1 MGNVACGRR
10 AGHHGPSM
18 RAPPLLFLVLAA
30 LAACRDARGERIV
43 LVTVDT
49 WRADALADMPRT
61 SAFLRRGLVFEQ
73 SYSATSTTQPTHA
86 SLLTGLH
93 PWQHGVTRNGEV
105 LGADVTTVAERLAA
119 DGYSTGAV
127 VASFPLGRRF
137 GFDQGFERYADDFD
151 EVYVQNWEGESIEDG
166 RFFSLGPAI
175 AAATRATTAALSGDR
190 QFLWIHL
197 FDPHD
202 PYGDADP
209 DPERAKEA
217 MPILALLLAA
227 GKGPET
233 QAREF
238 LAQAETLYRR
248 DLAALDGTLADLL
261 EELAADARFSTHLV
275 VTADHGESFGEQ
287 GCIGHGK
294 RLTPEQVHVP
304 LAIVSPRAT
313 SGTRTDAAGSVDVAA
328 TLLALAG
335 ADRTGTHGRDLLG
348 PIPKDAHAYG
358 MRRNF
363 TSRKSEQLVDGRQLL
378 VEGTR
383 FFVAGGGELL
393 TGDAE
398 HVLVDDDP
406 TRPYTGA
413 RAADLRAAFA
423 GFGALLDGTSVE
435 RLESDEVN
443 RALKALGYAGD

>member
-1 MGNVACGRR
+1 MGDL
-10 AGHHGPSM
+10 PM
-18 RAPPLLFLVLAA
+18 RERILSTLVLGALA
-30 LAACRDARGERIV
+30 GLATLAACSDTRGERIV

-61 SAFLRRGLVFEQ
+61 AAFLHRGQLFEQ

-105 LGADVTTVAERLAA
+105 LGTDVTTVAERLAA
-119 DGYSTGAV
+119 AGYATGAV

-137 GFDQGFERYADDFD
+137 GFDQGFQRYTDTFD
-151 EVYVQNWEGESIEDG
+151 QLYVQNWEGESIEDG
-166 RFFSLGPAI
+166 RFFSLGRTI
-175 AAATRATTAALSGDR
+175 AAEARATAAALAGDR

-217 MPILALLLAA
+217 LPILALLLAA
-227 GKGPET
+227 GKGPEAK
-233 QAREF
+233 AREY

-248 DLAALDGTLADLL
+248 DLAAVDGTLADLL
-261 EELAADARFSTHLV
+261 EELASDARFTTHVV
-275 VTADHGESFGEQ
+275 VTGDHGESFGEQ

-304 LAIVSPRAT
+304 LAIVSPRV
-313 SGTRTDAAGSVDVAA
+313 SPGTRTDAAGSVDVAA
-328 TLLALAG
+328 TLLALG
-335 ADRTGTHGRDLLG
+335 GVDRTGTHGRDLLG
-348 PIPKDAHAYG
+348 PVPPAAHAYG

-383 FFVAGGGELL
+383 FFVAGDGQLL

-406 TRPYTGA
+406 TRPYTGP
-413 RAADLRAAFA
+413 RAADLRAAFT
-423 GFGALLDGTSVE
+423 GFDALLEGTSVE
-435 RLESDEVN
+435 LLENDEVN
-443 RALKALGYAGD
+443 RALHALGYAGD